1 MRMSRMLGHV
11 KSITIEPYMFFMILS
26 FIVSEVPID
35 QLQQDKICLYQY
47 NQKIDYCLELS
58 KLPTSDVKIFVLSAN
73 NSFNVNVTIINAI
86 TSIIWCLLIGSICDR
101 FPKSQKYFMIMTS
114 VSAIIWNI
122 FLLFN
127 TVYFDSFGMSILLV
141 SKTVPYIFGSYWVGM
156 TLSFSFIA
164 SNSMEE
170 NRIIR
175 FIMVDFV
182 YASAL
187 MVSHILGG
195 RLLANPS
202 WIYGSEIRNFSSV
215 FIIGIICGIISIAWI
230 SFRIDNG
237 KILSKENV
245 PDHNASKENVSDTHI
260 SASNYNVEDK
270 QDENSGLEKNVEIK
284 KSSNSTYFRF
294 IFVILDPRN
303 IIDSF
308 KSIIMKRDPGLR
320 NQLILMILSYIII
333 QIHQIGTYTI
343 LFGFTQ
349 RIYFW
354 DFEMYSYISAIGNI
368 IGPITTLIAT
378 YCLSKLL
385 KLSDIEMAIVGAL
398 SMFTSNLFIG
408 SIPHPIGFFVGRL
421 LVGSISGIATTSVRS
436 KISKI
441 IHSNELTRIFAAM
454 TTIEVIVPSISVL
467 IYNNIFNATMLYYP
481 SLMVQLSAG
490 CLLIPV
496 CVFMFID
503 LKYERKFVFGQQQF

>member
-1 MRMSRMLGHV
+1 M
-11 KSITIEPYMFFMILS
+11 
-26 FIVSEVPID
+26 
-35 QLQQDKICLYQY
+35 YQY
-47 NQKIDYCLELS
+47 NQTIGYCLELS
-58 KLPTSDVKIFVLSAN
+58 KLPTSDVKIAVLSAN
-73 NSFNVNVTIINAI
+73 NSFNINATIINAI

-101 FPKSQKYFMIMTS
+101 FPKSQKYFMIITS
-114 VSAIIWNI
+114 VSAIIMNI

-127 TVYFDSFGMSILLV
+127 TIYFDSFGMSILLV

-175 FIMVDFV
+175 FMMVDLV
-182 YASAL
+182 YAFVL

-202 WIYGSEIRNFSSV
+202 WIDGSEIRNFSSI

-230 SFRIDNG
+230 LFRIDNG

-245 PDHNASKENVSDTHI
+245 PDHNVSKENISDTNI
-260 SASNYNVEDK
+260 STGNNNNIEDK
-270 QDENSGLEKNVEIK
+270 LGENSGLEKNVEIK
-284 KSSNSTYFRF
+284 KSSNSNYFRF
-294 IFVILDPRN
+294 IFLILDPRN

-308 KSIIMKRDPGLR
+308 KSIIVKRDPGLR
-320 NQLILMILSYIII
+320 NQLILMISCYIII
-333 QIHQIGTYTI
+333 QTHQIGMYVI

-349 RIYFW
+349 RLYFW

-368 IGPITTLIAT
+368 TGPIMTLIAT

-385 KLSDIEMAIVGAL
+385 KLSDVEMCIVGAL
-398 SMFTSNLFIG
+398 SMFISNLFIG
-408 SIPHPIGFFVGRL
+408 SIPHPIGLFVGRL
-421 LVGSISGIATTSVRS
+421 VIGSITGIATTSMRS

-441 IHSNELTRIFAAM
+441 IHSNESTKIFAAM
-454 TTIEVIVPSISVL
+454 TTIEVIIPSISIL

-481 SLMVQLSAG
+481 SLMVQISAA

-503 LKYERKFVFGQQQF
+503 LKYERKFAWMAALLIEF